1 LQALSFGNGLT
12 VIEYALLFA
21 LGFTSAALLMALL
34 SPAVHSR
41 IVAYTETRLR
51 ATAPLGAQEV
61 RAQKDMVRAVYAAE
75 NARLSNELK
84 RERDQSVSLK
94 IVSDS
99 AIAEMERALRDE
111 AILKD
116 QVATMSSEAAEL
128 RAQLRDNAS
137 QIEQLK
143 ASLLRSEANVVSRND
158 EIESMRATLHRLEAK
173 VNGRNQETA
182 TYQHQIEDLQLRL
195 KDLRQERENLRD
207 ETKVANERAQKA
219 EQLLL
224 QEEHKVLRL
233 EDRLQRLQDSIDGE
247 KTKTARA
254 TGPQS

>member
-1 LQALSFGNGLT
+1 MHSGNGVT
-12 VIEYALLFA
+12 VIEYILLFA
-21 LGFTSAALLMALL
+21 LGFTTAALLMALL
-34 SPAVHSR
+34 SPAIHGR

-75 NARLSNELK
+75 NAKLSAELK

-111 AILKD
+111 TLLKD
-116 QVATMSSEAAEL
+116 QVTAMSREAAEL
-128 RAQLRDNAS
+128 RAQLRGNAT

-143 ASLLRSEANVVSRND
+143 ASLLRSEASVVSRND
-158 EIESMRATLHRLEAK
+158 DIESMRANMHRLETK
-173 VNGRNQETA
+173 MNSRNQETA
-182 TYQHQIEDLQLRL
+182 TFERQIEDLQLRIV
-195 KDLRQERENLRD
+195 DLRRERDGLRD
-207 ETKVANERAQKA
+207 DIKAANERAQKA
-219 EQLLL
+219 DQRLL

-233 EDRLQRLQDSIDGE
+233 EDRLQNLQNTLGDAD
-247 KTKTARA
+247 KQQA
-254 TGPQS
+254 TSLAGGSLL

>member
-1 LQALSFGNGLT
+1 M
-12 VIEYALLFA
+12 IEYILLFA
-21 LGFTSAALLMALL
+21 LGFTTAVLFMALI
-34 SPAVHSR
+34 SPAIHGR

-75 NARLSNELK
+75 TARLAHELK

-111 AILKD
+111 AVLKD
-116 QVATMSSEAAEL
+116 QVANMSREASEL
-128 RAQLRDNAS
+128 RAQLRDNAT

-143 ASLLRSEANVVSRND
+143 ASLQRSEANVASRND
-158 EIESMRATLHRLEAK
+158 DIESMRANLHRLETK
-173 VNGRNQETA
+173 VSGYNQETA
-182 TYQHQIEDLQLRL
+182 THQHQIEDLQLRL

-207 ETKVANERAQKA
+207 ETRVANERAQKA
-219 EQLLL
+219 EQRLL

-233 EDRLQRLQDSIDGE
+233 EDRLQRLQDDAEGSNAPPA
-247 KTKTARA
+247 TARV
-254 TGPQS
+254 TGQSV